1 MSVSDPFRLT
11 SEDVRRAGLEPGDV
25 EAWCIIVAGCY
36 HLFASEAAAKWAH
49 AKMLD
54 GELVR

>member
-25 EAWCIIVAGCY
+25 GAWCVLVAGQ
-36 HLFASEAAAKWAH
+36 AAAEWAH
-49 AKMLD
+49 AKMLE

>member
-25 EAWCIIVAGCY
+25 GAWCVLVAGCY
-36 HLFASEAAAKWAH
+36 HLFSNEMAARWAY